1 MRKILMMLFLLSLS
15 TAHAKDGPLL
25 WDGLPAVDADH
36 LLGPYAGRRICPMC
50 RHGYDAGILIFLRSD
65 VAVSDVRRLAADLRA
80 VNKAV
85 DDPRFR
91 VFVLVTGAAPSA
103 ALLEVLQG
111 TGSSWNIA
119 HLPVAGRDQA
129 SRDFALALDQG
140 SYGLVFAQRR
150 LLWRFD
156 PLSLPAASTADV
168 RAHAEYAMRFLRASY
183 PEAGSDSAADTPK
196 GQLWTA
202 PTQLAARLSF
212 GVGGHTRICFR
223 ARDAD
228 RQGAAALVSMALAS
242 APDRLRWARSDAEG
256 CVAVEGIAVG
266 QRVNVELYQV
276 LLASARTHFTLTE
289 AAGLVIPLADAAVAD
304 VAPVSGEER
313 VVGLPCDGCDAV
325 FDGLPPALAHSAR
338 IARMGEPGEPL
349 HLHGTV
355 RNSKGRPRSG
365 VVIYAYQTDRT
376 GRYPRDPAIGGS
388 AARHGRLRAWA
399 ISDADGAYA
408 FDSIRPGSYPF
419 GREPQHIHMHVIEP
433 GRCTYYLGDVLFDDD
448 PHLSAAQRIRSHQ
461 LRGGSGVVQPR
472 KLADG
477 SWDARRDITLGAN
490 VPGYQDCGA

>member
-1 MRKILMMLFLLSLS
+1 MRMILMMLFLLSLS
-15 TAHAKDGPLL
+15 SAHAKDGPPL

-50 RHGYDAGILIFLRSD
+50 RHGYDAGILVFLRSD
-65 VAVSDVRRLAADLRA
+65 AEVSAVRRMAADLRA
-80 VNKAV
+80 VNKAI

-129 SRDFALALDQG
+129 SRDFSLMLDQG

-212 GVGGHTRICFR
+212 GVGGHTRICFSDR
-223 ARDAD
+223 NDH

-242 APDRLRWARSDAEG
+242 APDRLRWARGDAEG

-266 QRVNVELYQV
+266 QRVNVELHQV

-289 AAGLVIPLADAAVAD
+289 AARLVIPLPDAAA
-304 VAPVSGEER
+304 AEAAQVSGEEQ
-313 VVGLPCDGCDAV
+313 VVGLPCEGCDAV
-325 FDGLPPALAHSAR
+325 FDGMPRQLVYRAR
-338 IARMGEPGEPL
+338 LTPVDEPGEPL
-349 HLHGTV
+349 HLHGSV
-355 RNSKGRPRSG
+355 RDGEGLAQAG
-365 VVIYAYQTDRT
+365 VVIYAYQTDRE
-376 GRYPRDPAIGGS
+376 GRYPRDSAISGS
-388 AARHGRLRAWA
+388 ALRHGRLRAWA
-399 ISDADGAYA
+399 ISDANGDYA

-448 PHLSAAQRIRSHQ
+448 PHLSAAQRVRPHQ
-461 LRGGSGVVQPR
+461 LRGGSGVVHPR
-472 KLADG
+472 KSAEG
-477 SWDARRDITLGAN
+477 TWQARRDITLGAN